1 MEAIKETKI
10 RESIIWYIN
19 VIGWWCARVQSWQV
33 KIPNHNGTWRVIR
46 LAEAGTPDILAC
58 IAGRFV
64 GIEVKRDDA
73 EVKKW
78 HREQEKRFEGKK
90 FDVRS
95 VNQKDQQDKIQDA
108 GGLFC
113 VICSSKQLHENL
125 VKRELIAADKFV
137 PWL

>member
-1 MEAIKETKI
+1 M
-10 RESIIWYIN
+10 
-19 VIGWWCARVQSWQV
+19 
-33 KIPNHNGTWRVIR
+33 KIPNQNGIWRVIR

-64 GIEVKRDDA
+64 GIEVKKDET
-73 EVKKW
+73 EVRKR

-113 VICSSKQLHENL
+113 VVCSSKQLHTKL
-125 VKRELIAADKFV
+125 VEWELIAADKFV
-137 PWL
+137 P